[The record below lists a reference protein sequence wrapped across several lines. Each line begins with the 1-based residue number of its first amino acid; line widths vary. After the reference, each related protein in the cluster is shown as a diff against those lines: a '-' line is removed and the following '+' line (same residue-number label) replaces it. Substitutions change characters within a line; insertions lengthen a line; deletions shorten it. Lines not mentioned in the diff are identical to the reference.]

1 MKKSLI
7 AAVTLSAV
15 VACGYASASVHGGHH
30 HNGHGF
36 SPFAEYD
43 TDKDGALN
51 AEEVKTMKAK
61 LTERADRHQKELVS
75 FEKADADKNG
85 FITVDELAV
94 IMPKP
99 EQAKTDASPAKE
111 KNGDKAK
118 TKAEAKAGVKPGAD
132 RNMKGRHGKFAG
144 KHGKHH
150 GHKGF
155 RKHGGFGMDPVMFV
169 MHGFDAN
176 HDYKLDRNEYA
187 KFTEAENMRIN
198 AEKQFITALDAADL
212 NGDGYVTYF
221 ELDNV
226 SHGMFLKNA
235 PAFKPQPAAQGE
247 DYDNG
252 NEEEEE
258 FEDQE

>member
-30 HNGHGF
+30 NHNGHGF

-43 TDKDGALN
+43 TDKNGALN
-51 AEEVKTMKAK
+51 AEEVKAMKAK
-61 LTERADRHQKELVS
+61 LTEKADRHQKELVS

-85 FITVDELAV
+85 FITVDELVV
-94 IMPKP
+94 ILPKP
-99 EQAKTDASPAKE
+99 EQAKTDAAPAKE
-111 KNGDKAK
+111 KKEADAN
-118 TKAEAKAGVKPGAD
+118 AKAGVKPGSD
-132 RNMKGRHGKFAG
+132 KNMKGRHGKFAG
-144 KHGKHH
+144 KHDRHH

-155 RKHGGFGMDPVMFV
+155 RKHCGFGMDPVMFV
-169 MHGFDAN
+169 LRGFDAN
-176 HDYKLDRNEYA
+176 HDYKLDKNEYA
-187 KFTEAENMRIN
+187 KFTEAENMRIS
-198 AEKQFITALDAADL
+198 AERQFITALGAADI

-235 PAFKPQPAAQGE
+235 PAFKPQPAAQAE
-247 DYDNG
+247 DFDKG
-252 NEEEEE
+252 NEEEEK
-258 FEDQE
+258 FEDLE